1 MTMSE
6 AEQLREKIKTKTML
20 EWQRQTTL
28 TKNQRFDEFNDLQ
41 KYREI
46 QRRTKLLY
54 GVKDLKKIIDKSKES
69 TLIFSKYHDKEN
81 SIKKESSQALDKE
94 EGKKPFTIREFLK
107 IN

>member
-1 MTMSE
+1 MKSE
-6 AEQLREKIKTKTML
+6 TVLA
-20 EWQRQTTL
+20 WQHQTTL
-28 TKNQRFDEFNDLQ
+28 ARNQKFDQFNDLQ